1 MESYL
6 PSFILMSSFL
16 LNNSLWF
23 SVLAS
28 SARISVRINA
38 PDISS
43 SRIMITNFHQIIFKI
58 ISVACDQ
65 DNCQDKTVWSIGLF
79 SLSDSLLAPVS
90 SVAGLWSCSSS
101 ADCHKLCLIIVQNT
115 HYHHQ
120 IHVAETPV
128 TLTFTISLLT
138 QQIIISPLP
147 PFTISDH
154 SILSRSNLK
163 YSLDAT
169 QYNVQSQL
177 LMIFL
182 RIDN

>member
-65 DNCQDKTVWSIGLF
+65 DNCQDKTVWSMGLF
-79 SLSDSLLAPVS
+79 SLSDSLLAPLS
-90 SVAGLWSCSSS
+90 SVQCGRSVIMLQLCWLSQVVSDYRAEHSLSSS
-101 ADCHKLCLIIVQNT
+101 DSCCWNT
-115 HYHHQ
+115 SDPHIYNQSSNPTNNNKSTSTIYHFRPLN
-120 IHVAETPV
+120 TV
-128 TLTFTISLLT
+128 TIK
-138 QQIIISPLP
+138 P
-147 PFTISDH
+147 
-154 SILSRSNLK
+154 
-163 YSLDAT
+163 
-169 QYNVQSQL
+169 
-177 LMIFL
+177 
-182 RIDN
+182 